1 MQQMLDTQ
9 YRMHPDISAF
19 PSQEFY
25 QGSLRDGEGTEAS
38 TTRSWH
44 EHAVR
49 PYSTPTSVS
58 SSHVLTDIN
67 GPQSSQGGLAI
78 ALVKS
83 CARRHLFPCS
93 SGEATVQLFNRP
105 CEMSSVFG
113 SGVPVQQGAGSV

>member
-1 MQQMLDTQ
+1 MLDTQ

-67 GPQSSQGGLAI
+67 GPQSSPGGGGGGGGGGGHCAGEKLCTPAFNPLLYVKRLQCSLKR
-78 ALVKS
+78 AL
-83 CARRHLFPCS
+83 
-93 SGEATVQLFNRP
+93 
-105 CEMSSVFG
+105 
-113 SGVPVQQGAGSV
+113 

>member
-49 PYSTPTSVS
+49 LSSPLTFSHCHVS
-58 SSHVLTDIN
+58 WLPS
-67 GPQSSQGGLAI
+67 
-78 ALVKS
+78 
-83 CARRHLFPCS
+83 
-93 SGEATVQLFNRP
+93 
-105 CEMSSVFG
+105 
-113 SGVPVQQGAGSV
+113 